1 MSINY
6 FAVPDEEL
14 GIPIKK
20 KKRVSFSPK
29 ANYLLLKKENRP
41 ATLWWQ
47 EIDYL
52 LARYSLELEVRSFME
67 VYNDNQLNLKL
78 MPITRREAYI
88 ILFEKV

>member
-14 GIPIKK
+14 RIPIKK

-29 ANYLLLKKENRP
+29 ANYLLLKKEHLP

-78 MPITRREAYI
+78 KPITRRQAYI
-88 ILFEKV
+88 ILLQKV

>member
-14 GIPIKK
+14 RIPIRQ
-20 KKRVSFSPK
+20 KKRVSFSSK
-29 ANYLLLKKENRP
+29 ANYFVLKKEDRQ

-67 VYNDNQLNLKL
+67 IYNDNQLNLKL
-78 MPITRREAYI
+78 KPITRRQAYI